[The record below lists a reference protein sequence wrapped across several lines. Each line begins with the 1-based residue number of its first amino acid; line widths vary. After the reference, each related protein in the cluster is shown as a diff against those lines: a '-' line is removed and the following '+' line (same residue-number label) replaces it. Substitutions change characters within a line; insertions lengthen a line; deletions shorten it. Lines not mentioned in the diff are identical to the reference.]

1 MSNDQISSLLSIVLI
16 VMLVVLFLLVIIYF
30 IVRAKTNPKKEKKTK
45 DNLSRANTKTS
56 TQKSTAISYNKQSI
70 YSFMEFDKIEDN
82 MIVRKNGNK
91 FLMVI
96 ECQGVNY
103 DLMSGLEKN
112 SVEQGFIQFLNTLR
126 YPIQIYVQTRTV
138 NLESGIIKY
147 KDRIN
152 AIRDRLQK
160 KQMEYAR
167 KEAMGYSPV
176 ELNKARLEVTREQ
189 NLYEYG
195 VDLVNNT
202 ERMSLNKNILRKH
215 YYIIID
221 YVPEDINTSDYGKDE
236 ITGMA
241 FSELYTKAQAIAI
254 SILVVLFGYVLI
266 KESSYASFFTFIKLE
281 IFAIVFF
288 SITYFLIRGNKKAW
302 CYCMS
307 IVAIVAGA
315 TVNPICIGT
324 SPLYE
329 TKISQAI
336 QEIKM
341 EDPDALWAGNT
352 NITSQYLI
360 ANGVDCLN
368 GVHTYPSFGWLKKID
383 PEGKYDY
390 IYNRYAHIHITLG
403 EETSFVLL
411 VDDSYQA
418 ILTYDNVKELGIKY
432 YYSSGEMP
440 DEIINEFKLEPV
452 YSDKEAQQY
461 IYKIN

>member
-241 FSELYTKAQAIAI
+241 FSELYTKAQAII
-254 SILVVLFGYVLI
+254 SALAVCNVNGKILDSNGLAELLYIAYNRDDAEIYDLEKALNAGYDELYSTGEDVLQKRMKELDEKIERDAQQLANESLREAMVETEEQKKVREKEEQMDELI
-266 KESSYASFFTFIKLE
+266 KQMAQIIIDENQELVGSEVAEKAKEKVTKQKR
-281 IFAIVFF
+281 
-288 SITYFLIRGNKKAW
+288 TRKK
-302 CYCMS
+302 
-307 IVAIVAGA
+307 V
-315 TVNPICIGT
+315 
-324 SPLYE
+324 
-329 TKISQAI
+329 TKT
-336 QEIKM
+336 E
-341 EDPDALWAGNT
+341 EE
-352 NITSQYLI
+352 
-360 ANGVDCLN
+360 
-368 GVHTYPSFGWLKKID
+368 
-383 PEGKYDY
+383 EG
-390 IYNRYAHIHITLG
+390 
-403 EETSFVLL
+403 
-411 VDDSYQA
+411 
-418 ILTYDNVKELGIKY
+418 
-432 YYSSGEMP
+432 
-440 DEIINEFKLEPV
+440 
-452 YSDKEAQQY
+452 
-461 IYKIN
+461 

>member
-176 ELNKARLEVTREQ
+176 ELNKAKLEVTREQ

-241 FSELYTKAQAIAI
+241 FSELYTKAQAII
-254 SILVVLFGYVLI
+254 SALAVCNVNGKILDSNGLAELLYIAYNRDDAEIYDLEKALNAGYDELYSTGEDVLQKRMKKLDEKIERDAQQLANESLREAMAETEEQKKVREKEEQMDELI
-266 KESSYASFFTFIKLE
+266 KQMAQIIIDENQELVGSEVAEKAKEKVTKQKR
-281 IFAIVFF
+281 
-288 SITYFLIRGNKKAW
+288 TRKK
-302 CYCMS
+302 
-307 IVAIVAGA
+307 V
-315 TVNPICIGT
+315 
-324 SPLYE
+324 
-329 TKISQAI
+329 TKT
-336 QEIKM
+336 E
-341 EDPDALWAGNT
+341 EE
-352 NITSQYLI
+352 
-360 ANGVDCLN
+360 
-368 GVHTYPSFGWLKKID
+368 
-383 PEGKYDY
+383 EG
-390 IYNRYAHIHITLG
+390 
-403 EETSFVLL
+403 
-411 VDDSYQA
+411 
-418 ILTYDNVKELGIKY
+418 
-432 YYSSGEMP
+432 
-440 DEIINEFKLEPV
+440 
-452 YSDKEAQQY
+452 
-461 IYKIN
+461 

>member
-30 IVRAKTNPKKEKKTK
+30 IIRAKTNPKKEKKTK

-176 ELNKARLEVTREQ
+176 ELNKAKLEVTREQ

-241 FSELYTKAQAIAI
+241 FSELYTKAQAII
-254 SILVVLFGYVLI
+254 SALAVCNVNGKILDSNGLAELLYIAYNRDDAEIYDLEKALNAGYDELYSTGEDVLQKRMKELDEKIERDAQQLANESLREAMAETEEQKKVREKEEQMDELI
-266 KESSYASFFTFIKLE
+266 KQMAQIIIDENQELVGSEVAEKAKEKVTKQKR
-281 IFAIVFF
+281 
-288 SITYFLIRGNKKAW
+288 TRKK
-302 CYCMS
+302 
-307 IVAIVAGA
+307 V
-315 TVNPICIGT
+315 
-324 SPLYE
+324 
-329 TKISQAI
+329 TKT
-336 QEIKM
+336 E
-341 EDPDALWAGNT
+341 EE
-352 NITSQYLI
+352 
-360 ANGVDCLN
+360 
-368 GVHTYPSFGWLKKID
+368 
-383 PEGKYDY
+383 EG
-390 IYNRYAHIHITLG
+390 
-403 EETSFVLL
+403 
-411 VDDSYQA
+411 
-418 ILTYDNVKELGIKY
+418 
-432 YYSSGEMP
+432 
-440 DEIINEFKLEPV
+440 
-452 YSDKEAQQY
+452 
-461 IYKIN
+461 

>member
-30 IVRAKTNPKKEKKTK
+30 IIRAKTNPKKEKKTK

-176 ELNKARLEVTREQ
+176 ELNKAKLEVTREQ

-241 FSELYTKAQAIAI
+241 FSELYTKAQAII
-254 SILVVLFGYVLI
+254 SALAVCNVNGKILDSNGLAELLYIAYNRDDAEIYDLEKALNAGYDELYSTGEDVLQKRMKELDEKIERDAQQLANESLREAMVETEEQKKVREKEEQMDELI
-266 KESSYASFFTFIKLE
+266 KQMAQIIIDENQELVGSEVAEKAKEKVTKQKR
-281 IFAIVFF
+281 
-288 SITYFLIRGNKKAW
+288 TRKK
-302 CYCMS
+302 
-307 IVAIVAGA
+307 V
-315 TVNPICIGT
+315 
-324 SPLYE
+324 
-329 TKISQAI
+329 TKT
-336 QEIKM
+336 E
-341 EDPDALWAGNT
+341 EE
-352 NITSQYLI
+352 
-360 ANGVDCLN
+360 
-368 GVHTYPSFGWLKKID
+368 
-383 PEGKYDY
+383 EG
-390 IYNRYAHIHITLG
+390 
-403 EETSFVLL
+403 
-411 VDDSYQA
+411 
-418 ILTYDNVKELGIKY
+418 
-432 YYSSGEMP
+432 
-440 DEIINEFKLEPV
+440 
-452 YSDKEAQQY
+452 
-461 IYKIN
+461 